1 MAAGNVICIEENNS
15 LSFGNHNLET
25 KVKVED
31 FTFQGDLLKVKTYYE
46 ITKLEKNGSFLYESV
61 PGTSV
66 TEFKE
71 SEEGIVFEVVGKNNA
86 QITIGLAEQTAYEV
100 TIGQESIGIMETN
113 LSGKLSISVEFV
125 NEEPVKV
132 QIKAAV

>member
-1 MAAGNVICIEENNS
+1 MAKENVICIGENNS
-15 LSFGNHNLET
+15 LSFGNHNLES

-31 FTFQGDLLKVKTYYE
+31 FAFQGDLLKVKTYYE

-71 SEEGIVFEVVGKNNA
+71 SENGIEFRVTGKSDA
-86 QITIGLAEQTAYEV
+86 QITIGLAAQTSYSV
-100 TIGQESIGIMETN
+100 TIGQESIGIMDTN
-113 LSGKLSISVEFV
+113 LSGKLSISVEFKT
-125 NEEPVKV
+125 EEPVKV
-132 QIKAAV
+132 EIKAAV